1 LRRQRRLRRDP
12 GKEDQIGVLGDCLV
26 PATGTLRDGL
36 AALDRGAGR
45 IALAVDSDGR
55 LTGVVT
61 DGDVRRALLTGAT
74 LDAPLAPIVTRN
86 PIAVGPNEDRASV
99 LDLMRARRVSAIPVV
114 DDGGC
119 PVGLHLLHEFLERV
133 SRTNW
138 AIVMAGGQGTRLR
151 PLTDTV
157 PKPMLR
163 VAGRPI
169 LERIVLHLV
178 GMGIGRIYISV
189 NYLGDVIE
197 EHFGDGSAFGTRIEY
212 IREDRPL
219 GTAGALGLL
228 PTAPTE
234 PLLLLNGDLVT
245 SADLGEL
252 LAFHDAGGFDAT
264 IGFRRYLHTIP
275 FGSIDRDGDRVV
287 GLEEKP
293 TVEREVNTGMYALSP
308 AVVALVRPGE
318 PTSMPDVI
326 ATALDA
332 GRRIG
337 AFEIED
343 DWVDVGQRE
352 QLVRA
357 RGGGGGG

>member
-1 LRRQRRLRRDP
+1 MTDALAA
-12 GKEDQIGVLGDCLV
+12 CLV
-26 PATGTLRDGL
+26 PDSGTVRE
-36 AALDRGAGR
+36 AMTALDRGAGR
-45 IALAVDSDGR
+45 IALAVAADGR

-61 DGDVRRALLTGAT
+61 DGDIRRALLAGTM
-74 LDAPLAPIVTRN
+74 LDDPIGPILTRSYLGVT
-86 PIAVGPNEDRASV
+86 PADDRADV
-99 LDLMRARRVSAIPVV
+99 LELMRARRVSAIPVV
-114 DDGGC
+114 DDDGC

-138 AIVMAGGQGTRLR
+138 AVIMAGGQGTRLR
-151 PLTDTV
+151 PLTDTI

-169 LERIVLHLV
+169 IERIVLHLV
-178 GMGIGRIYISV
+178 GMGIDRIYISV

-197 EHFGDGSAFGTRIEY
+197 THFGDGSTLGARIEY
-212 IREDRPL
+212 LREDRPL

-228 PTAPTE
+228 PAAPTE

-245 SADLGEL
+245 SADLGGL

-275 FGSIDRDGDRVV
+275 FGAVERDGERVT
-287 GLEEKP
+287 GLDEKP

-308 AVVALVRPGE
+308 GIVSLVRPGE
-318 PTSMPDVI
+318 PASMPDLI
-326 ATALDA
+326 TTALDG
-332 GRRIG
+332 GRSVG

-357 RGGGGGG
+357 RGG

>member
-1 LRRQRRLRRDP
+1 MTDALAA
-12 GKEDQIGVLGDCLV
+12 CLV
-26 PATGTLRDGL
+26 PDSGTVRE
-36 AALDRGAGR
+36 AMTALDRGAGR
-45 IALAVDSDGR
+45 IALAVAADGR

-61 DGDVRRALLTGAT
+61 DGDIRRALLAGTT
-74 LDAPLAPIVTRN
+74 LDDPVWPILTRSYLGVT
-86 PIAVGPNEDRASV
+86 PADDRADV
-99 LDLMRARRVSAIPVV
+99 LELMRARRVSAIPVV
-114 DDGGC
+114 DDAGC
-119 PVGLHLLHEFLERV
+119 PVGLHLLHEFLERI

-138 AIVMAGGQGTRLR
+138 AVIMAGGQGTRLR

-169 LERIVLHLV
+169 IERIVLHLV
-178 GMGIGRIYISV
+178 GMGIDRIYISV
-189 NYLGDVIE
+189 NYLGDLIE
-197 EHFGDGSAFGTRIEY
+197 THFGDGSTFGARIEY
-212 IREDRPL
+212 LREDRPL

-228 PTAPTE
+228 PEPPTE

-245 SADLGEL
+245 SADLGGL

-275 FGSIDRDGDRVV
+275 FGAVERDGARVV
-287 GLEEKP
+287 GLDEKP
-293 TVEREVNTGMYALSP
+293 TVEREVNTGMYALNP
-308 AVVALVRPGE
+308 GIVALVRPGE
-318 PTSMPDVI
+318 PTSMPELI
-326 ATALDA
+326 TTALDA
-332 GRRIG
+332 GRSVG

-357 RGGGGGG
+357 RGG